1 VQEGLDFSTD
11 IGRHMLRQML
21 SWAEWEFDRT
31 RSNWRLARERAIA
44 RGVWVM
50 GRPVGYRRKRDGRL
64 VVDPVEGPVVSE
76 LFRRRAEGAR
86 IVDLNRYVRETG
98 KVVCG
103 FLVRLSHKPPAEAA
117 LFV

>member
-1 VQEGLDFSTD
+1 
-11 IGRHMLRQML
+11 
-21 SWAEWEFDRT
+21 
-31 RSNWRLARERAIA
+31 
-44 RGVWVM
+44 M

-103 FLVRLSHKPPAEAA
+103 FLVGAVVRARAA
-117 LFV
+117 RGPRGGIQPGPEPG